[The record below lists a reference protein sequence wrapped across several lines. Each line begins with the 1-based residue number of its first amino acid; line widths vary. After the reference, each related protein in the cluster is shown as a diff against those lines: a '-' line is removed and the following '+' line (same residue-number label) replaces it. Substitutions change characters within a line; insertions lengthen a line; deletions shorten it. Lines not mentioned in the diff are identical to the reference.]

1 MSPNFEAAEVRA
13 AHKFHMRGT
22 AIMVFAIYFLVI
34 LTYQDFFLFNP
45 AVGETLAREISLWIC
60 LAGWIIA
67 TIGSPLIILGIA
79 NGKKFAMRI
88 FPYAALIWP
97 FSIIVAQ
104 IILYIENQRTY
115 LNYIFDYPIF
125 VITDIALP
133 IFLMIKWNRVRR
145 DILRSGYELY

>member
-1 MSPNFEAAEVRA
+1 MSSSFESTEVRA

-22 AIMVFAIYFLVI
+22 AIMVFTIYFLII

-45 AVGETLAREISLWIC
+45 TVGETLAREISLWIC
-60 LAGWIIA
+60 LTGWIIA
-67 TIGSPLIILGIA
+67 TVISPLIILEIA
-79 NGKKFAMRI
+79 KGKKLAMRL
-88 FPYAALIWP
+88 FPYVALLWP

-104 IILYIENQRTY
+104 IILYIENQRSY